1 MKEDDTMDQ
10 PKLWTKDFILYFFA
24 SLFNALTFYT
34 LLTTMAV
41 YAIEAFLASESTAG
55 LASSIF
61 VIGALLARLIAGQSL
76 EKIGRKKMMYVSAA
90 IFLLG
95 TVAYFFVD
103 TIALLFIVRFIHG
116 LAFGFFNTAMMTAV
130 MSAIPPARRGE
141 GTGYFSLST
150 TASTAIG
157 PFLGIFLMTNYS
169 FEWVLIATT
178 VCSVLSLILLFGIRI
193 QEASLTKEERAAIQI
208 GFKPSNLVQKEA
220 FPIAL
225 VTMVMGVAYS
235 SIVSFINLYATEL
248 DLVTAAGYFFLVYA
262 IFLFVSRPIG
272 GKLLDAKGDNFIM
285 YPSIVLF
292 AVALLLLSMTTAG
305 WMLLAAAAIMAF
317 GFGTYMSAAQ
327 AIVAKVSPPNKM
339 GLSIAT
345 YFIGLDFGVG
355 IGPFVLGYVIQ
366 KMSYSAMYGML
377 AVVVFCLVGAYY
389 VVHGKTAKSTAH

>member
-1 MKEDDTMDQ
+1 
-10 PKLWTKDFILYFFA
+10 
-24 SLFNALTFYT
+24 
-34 LLTTMAV
+34 
-41 YAIEAFLASESTAG
+41 
-55 LASSIF
+55 
-61 VIGALLARLIAGQSL
+61 
-76 EKIGRKKMMYVSAA
+76 
-90 IFLLG
+90 
-95 TVAYFFVD
+95 
-103 TIALLFIVRFIHG
+103 
-116 LAFGFFNTAMMTAV
+116 
-130 MSAIPPARRGE
+130 
-141 GTGYFSLST
+141 
-150 TASTAIG
+150 
-157 PFLGIFLMTNYS
+157 MTNYS

-339 GLSIAT
+339 SLSIAT

>member
-41 YAIEAFLASESTAG
+41 YAINAFLASESTAG

-61 VIGALLARLIAGQSL
+61 VIGALLARLLAGQSL
-76 EKIGRKKMMYVSAA
+76 EKIGRKKMMYVSAI

-95 TVAYFFVD
+95 TVAYFFVNS
-103 TIALLFIVRFIHG
+103 IALLFVVRFIHG

-130 MSAIPPARRGE
+130 MSAIPPSRRGE

-178 VCSVLSLILLFGIRI
+178 VCSVLSLVLLFGIRI